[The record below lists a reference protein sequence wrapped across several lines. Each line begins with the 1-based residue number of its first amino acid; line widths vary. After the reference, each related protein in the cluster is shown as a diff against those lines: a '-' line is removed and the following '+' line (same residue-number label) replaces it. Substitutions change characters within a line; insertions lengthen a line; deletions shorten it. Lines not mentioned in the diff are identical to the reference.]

1 MPVSKKVFSVIPDS
15 PQDLVAGFKNE
26 LTAAL
31 SQLDTQHIR
40 ERIYSKD
47 ASLWKSD
54 KPSQAKI
61 ADRLG
66 WLQLPQQSED
76 RVEDITAF
84 AAEVRK
90 EGFRYAVLLGM
101 GGSSL
106 CSEVAR
112 ETFITRRGYL
122 KLFVLDDTD
131 PASIKALEKQIKPEK
146 TLFIVASKSG
156 TTKESL
162 SFFHYF
168 YQQVKP
174 YAGRNTGSHFIAIT
188 DNGTPLAELGE
199 RFKFRRVFINP
210 SDIGG
215 RYSVLSDFGLVPMAL
230 MGIDIAA
237 MMHSAADMETLCRD
251 TSAETNPGLDLGAEI
266 GISQTMG
273 RDKLT
278 FVLSPSIAA
287 FGYWVEQ
294 LIAEST
300 GKEGKGI
307 IPVNGETLGPPS
319 VYGNDRVFIHVR
331 VAGDRDTTQM
341 RKLNALEEAGHPV
354 IRVKIPDPV
363 ALGGEY
369 YCWEVATAVA
379 GLIIGINPFDEPNVA
394 ESKKNTENLLEEWKS
409 AKKFKETGSP
419 AVREAD
425 ISIYT
430 GGAATA
436 LKGDATSVSDFMGA
450 FLQEIKAGDYVAML
464 PYFHQT
470 DTRAG
475 MLQSWRM
482 TIRDQYQVATTLLQG
497 PRYLHST
504 GQLHKG
510 GPDCGL
516 YIILTA
522 DEKVSMP
529 IPGES
534 YGFEVLHHAQAMGD
548 FRSLSDKGRRVIR
561 IHLGADVDS
570 GLAELMKQIRQKR
583 KANGR
588 R

>member
-1 MPVSKKVFSVIPDS
+1 MPVTKKVFSVIPDS

-26 LTAAL
+26 LTTAL
-31 SQLDTQHIR
+31 AQLDTQHIR
-40 ERIYSKD
+40 ERIYEKD

-54 KPSQAKI
+54 KASQAKI

-66 WLQLPQQSED
+66 WLDLPQQADTRIEN
-76 RVEDITAF
+76 ITAF
-84 AAEVRK
+84 ATEVQK

-112 ETFITRRGYL
+112 ETFVTRRGYL
-122 KLFVLDDTD
+122 RLFVLDDTD
-131 PASIKALEKQIKPEK
+131 PASIQALEKKIKLEK

-168 YQQVKP
+168 YDRVRP
-174 YAGRNTGSHFIAIT
+174 HAGRNAGGHFIAIT

-199 RFKFRRVFINP
+199 RYKFRRVFINP

-215 RYSVLSDFGLVPMAL
+215 RYSVLSDFGLIPMAL
-230 MGIDIAA
+230 MGVDIAA
-237 MMHSAADMETLCRD
+237 MMHSAAEMETLCRD
-251 TSAETNPGLDLGAEI
+251 SSAETNPGLDLGAEI

-307 IPVNGETLGPPS
+307 IPVNGETLGSPS
-319 VYGNDRVFIHVR
+319 VYGNDRIFIHIS
-331 VAGDRDTTQM
+331 VAGDKDAVQM
-341 RKLNALEEAGHPV
+341 RKLNALESAGHPV
-354 IRVKIPDPV
+354 IRVKIPDPI

-409 AKKFKETGSP
+409 AKKFKETTSP
-419 AVREAD
+419 VTKAED

-436 LKGDATSVSDFMGA
+436 LNGAATSVADFIKS
-450 FLQEIKAGDYVAML
+450 FLGEIKPGDYVAML
-464 PYFHQT
+464 PYFHHT
-470 DTRAG
+470 ETRAD

-482 TIRDQYQVATTLLQG
+482 AIRDEYQVATTLLHG

-522 DEKVSMP
+522 DEKTSLP
-529 IPGES
+529 IPGEA

-561 IHLGADVDS
+561 IHLGADVDY
-570 GLAELMKQIRQKR
+570 GLSELMKQIRQKR
-583 KANGR
+583 RTNGAR
-588 R
+588 